1 MIHKL
6 TQKVI
11 QESNV
16 RILISEAAFSNM
28 VIEHKIDFFNH
39 PIYLNANQRM
49 RCAEHILSLCENN
62 HNLDIRLVYGKF
74 GLDFDY
80 SDNQSTFL
88 ADTITHL
95 RLKHVGSPN
104 NVMII
109 NRMDMHRIFERTFEE
124 LWNYGDNVILKD
136 RTMVTEYMKHMMR
149 SIELTT
155 NLEKE
160 KN

>member
-1 MIHKL
+1 
-6 TQKVI
+6 
-11 QESNV
+11 
-16 RILISEAAFSNM
+16 
-28 VIEHKIDFFNH
+28 
-39 PIYLNANQRM
+39 M

-124 LWNYGDNVILKD
+124 LWDYGDNVILKD
-136 RTMVTEYMKHMMR
+136 RTMVTEYMKHMLR

-155 NLEKE
+155 NLEE